1 VVRRAI
7 LDDGVV
13 VGADAVVGGVPEDE
27 IALVGRAAELSAGA
41 VVPGGGRWPED
52 D

>member
-13 VGADAVVGGVPEDE
+13 VGADARVGGSAGEV
-27 IALVGRAAELSAGA
+27 ALVGRAAELSAGT
-41 VVPGGGRWPED
+41 VVPAGGRRPEEG
-52 D
+52 